1 MEKDL
6 KIAIVTDPLKVY
18 GGLERHLE
26 GVINTFPKSVIFTP
40 YFKKEVFP
48 KSFLKYDIRVSKHP
62 NLLANLKY
70 ISIPFLPIIFENFD
84 LSDFDLVISMG
95 AGFSK
100 CISFKKIHIAYV
112 LTPPRFLWNLANST
126 QDRIKSKLPLYII
139 NNYLRVKDF
148 TSAQNPSY
156 IFVNSEV
163 VKKRVEKFYRRDSTV
178 IYPFVDTEL
187 FKMNNNFSYEGNFLI
202 ISRLEK
208 YKNIDLAIS
217 VFNKLK
223 IKLDIIGEGSY
234 RKELEKIADKRY
246 INFLGYVKDSY
257 LIDKINESK
266 ALIFP
271 GAEDFGLTP
280 IEALACG
287 KAVIGYN
294 KDGVKETII
303 DKKTGYLFNSRD
315 ELEKIVRNF
324 NAQSISK
331 EDCRERAE
339 KFSKENF
346 HLNLRKN
353 VFNIIEKNGI

>member
-26 GVINTFPKSVIFTP
+26 GVISTFPQSVIFTP
-40 YFKKEVFP
+40 YFKKEAFP
-48 KSFLKYDIRVSKHP
+48 KSFLNYDIRVSKYSHLIG
-62 NLLANLKY
+62 NLNYL
-70 ISIPFLPIIFENFD
+70 SIPFLPIIFENFD

-100 CISFKKIHIAYV
+100 CISFKKTHIAYV
-112 LTPPRFLWNLANST
+112 LTPPRFLWNLPNST
-126 QDRIKSKLPLYII
+126 QDRIKFKLPLYII

-163 VKKRVEKFYRRDSTV
+163 VKERVKKFYRRESIV
-178 IYPFVDTEL
+178 LYPFVDTSL
-187 FKMNNNFSYEGNFLI
+187 FKINSNFSYDGNFLI

-208 YKNIDLAIS
+208 YKNINLAID

-223 IKLDIIGEGSY
+223 LKLDIIGEGSY
-234 RKELEKIADKRY
+234 RKELEKISDKRY
-246 INFLGYVKDSY
+246 INFLGYVKDSD
-257 LIDKINESK
+257 LIDKINKTK

-294 KDGVKETII
+294 KDGLRETVI
-303 DKKTGYLFNSRD
+303 DGKTGYLFNSKE
-315 ELEKIVRNF
+315 ELENIIRNF
-324 NAQSISK
+324 NAKSILQ

-339 KFSKENF
+339 KFSKDNF

-353 VFNIIEKNGI
+353 IFNIIEKNGV